1 MAEASAAEA
10 HSVAA
15 VAAAHNAVAEAHIV
29 AAVAAAH
36 HNTVAAAH
44 NAAVAVAVAAAA
56 AANIVSAAAVE
67 VAGLSA
73 ESQEAAVT
81 SQAAIAEGIAAAAV
95 APLWLALAAVAAE
108 HALAKEAAAMARV
121 EASTRHIA
129 VVMAPVEEV
138 AVVDIS
144 QLPPMEAVAPPPDA
158 AWSAGGL
165 CARRVTTSALA
176 LTPPGCRARRQNPAR
191 RAAEICQHMGRA
203 RRCGASSPRRGQRHH
218 PRGGAGPD
226 WP

>member
-15 VAAAHNAVAEAHIV
+15 VAAAHNAVA
-29 AAVAAAH
+29 
-36 HNTVAAAH
+36 AAH
-44 NAAVAVAVAAAA
+44 NAAVAVAAAA

-95 APLWLALAAVAAE
+95 APLWLALAAVVVE

-138 AVVDIS
+138 AVADIS

-191 RAAEICQHMGRA
+191 RPAVICQHMGRA